1 MAISRNT
8 IALFATIAA
17 LTPSLARQ
25 ASAAQ
30 MIGYWAAY
38 AKMPLSQTSP
48 NYDVIALA
56 FATPNTDGA
65 TITFVHN
72 VGTESDAQLATD
84 VANMHAAGKKVLLS
98 IGGASST
105 NLNLATAANITS
117 FETSVEGIVDKFGL
131 DGIDLDLENGAMNL
145 NAGDNDIFNPT
156 TPKCVNLIT
165 ACHDLRNHYGPGF
178 MLTMPPQTAD
188 IDGYGQYGTVST
200 IGWGD
205 FLPLIYGTR
214 DILSFVATQDY
225 NSGTMYGPD
234 GVIYTCGTQDF
245 DVAVTEL
252 LLAGYHVAN
261 GQNFPAL
268 LPGQVAFGVP
278 ATSGSAHKGYLVPS
292 AVLAVAKYIG
302 SGTSFGGAYVLRNP
316 SGYPG
321 YAGVMDWD
329 INDDQGAGY
338 AMANTLAPY
347 LHSIAGNT
355 APPVP
360 SGLTATAGNAQVHL
374 AWNPSAGATS
384 YNVYR
389 STSPGT
395 EGTIAYSSPSTN
407 SYTDTGVTNG
417 TTYYYKVS
425 AANANGQSVQ
435 SSEVSA
441 KPNVPPAAP
450 SNLTATASSGTNV
463 NLAWT
468 NNATGATGNE
478 VYRSTDN
485 VTFTKI
491 ATTAPTASTYADAT
505 VVKLT
510 TYYYKVDATN
520 GSPSPFSNTASV
532 TTPRH

>member
-1 MAISRNT
+1 MANRRKVIL
-8 IALFATIAA
+8 ALFATIATLSFPRPA
-17 LTPSLARQ
+17 P
-25 ASAAQ
+25 AAQ

-48 NYDVIALA
+48 NYDVIELA

-72 VGTESDAQLATD
+72 VGTESDAQLTAD

-98 IGGASST
+98 IGGATAT

-117 FETSVEGIVDKFGL
+117 FETSVESIIDKFGL

-165 ACHDLRNHYGPGF
+165 ACHDLRNHYGPAF

-188 IDGYGQYGTVST
+188 IDAYGQYGTVST

-214 DILSFVATQDY
+214 DMLSFVATQDY

-234 GVIYTCGTQDF
+234 GAIYTCGTQDF

-268 LPGQVAFGVP
+268 QPGQVAFGVP
-278 ATSGSAHKGYLVPS
+278 ATSGSAHKGYLAPTS
-292 AVLAVAKYIG
+292 VLAVAKYIG

-316 SGYPG
+316 AGYPG

-329 INDDQGAGY
+329 INDDQGASY

-347 LHSIAGNT
+347 LHSIAGGNT
-355 APPVP
+355 VP
-360 SGLTATAGNAQVHL
+360 SVPTGLSATAGNTQVTL
-374 AWNPSAGATS
+374 TWNPTSGATS
-384 YNVYR
+384 YNVFR
-389 STSPGT
+389 STSPGA
-395 EGTIAYSSPSTN
+395 EGTVAYSSPAGN

-425 AANANGQSVQ
+425 AANANGQSAQ

-441 KPNVPPAAP
+441 KPNIPPAAP
-450 SNLTATASSGTNV
+450 SGLTAAAASGTVV

-478 VYRSTDN
+478 IWRSTN
-485 VTFTKI
+485 NANFTKI
-491 ATTAPTASTYADAT
+491 VTTAATATTYSDTTA
-505 VVKLT
+505 VKST

-520 GSPSPFSNTASV
+520 GVASPFSNTATV